1 MTKIMTNCD
10 KLWQILQDVG
20 LKYIVLMYS
29 MINALA
35 LFNSE
40 PVSAKKMDA
49 NNFWTADEHSLF

>member
-1 MTKIMTNCD
+1 
-10 KLWQILQDVG
+10 
-20 LKYIVLMYS
+20 

-49 NNFWTADEHSLF
+49 NHFRRAGEHSLI

>member
-1 MTKIMTNCD
+1 MTNCD

-49 NNFWTADEHSLF
+49 NNFWTADEHSLV